1 MPLSSGARLGPYEIE
16 SAIGAGGMGE
26 VYQARDTRLD
36 RTVAI
41 KVLPTEFSAAPE
53 RRARFERE
61 ARAVAA
67 LNHPHICTL
76 HDIGTHDGATYL
88 VMEHLLG
95 QTLADRLLKSAP
107 PLAQALDIAAQIAD
121 ALDAAHKHGIIHR
134 DLKPGNI
141 MLTGSG
147 AGRSGVTTAKL
158 LDFGLAK
165 LVRHGER
172 PALVSET
179 HAATEAA
186 SVTARGTILGTL
198 QYMAPEQLEGRDA
211 DARTDL
217 WALGAILY
225 EMVTGRRAFV
235 GDTEVS
241 LIGNIMNAEP
251 PALATTQPLTPPALD
266 RVVTKCLAKRPDD
279 RWDTAHDVADEL
291 RWIAQVGSA
300 TGHAHARSRRGF
312 GVRAAVAAAG
322 VLVGVLIG
330 AALVAVVLRPV
341 APAHPGV
348 VRSLVSV
355 APADR
360 LHSVPADLVY
370 GEQRPSQH
378 AIALSPDGRLLAF
391 SATHGDRQQLYLR
404 PLDQME
410 AAPVGDTDGA
420 ASPFFS
426 PDGKWLGFWA
436 NGALRKVAVTGG
448 PATTIC
454 EAERLFGASWAD
466 DGTIVYA
473 GYLTGLFQVPASGGT
488 PRQLTMLDTRKG
500 EVSHRLPQ
508 VLPGARAVLFTAV
521 THYLPDWNGSEIGAL
536 SLPAGTRKTVTQG
549 ADARY
554 VPTGHLLFV
563 RSGTAV
569 AASFDPQR
577 LEITGGVVAVLN
589 DVMQAA
595 NTPNSTVESGAAQLA
610 LSSSGVLVYATG
622 GIFRDQDRLL
632 VWQDRNGREQPLPLL
647 ARAYLGP
654 RLSPDGERVVV
665 WTQGQERVVWV
676 YDLRR
681 ETMTR
686 VTAEGRNS
694 RAVWTPDGR
703 RVTYASATSGQEV
716 IVSKAAD
723 GSGAAEPLPVRGQP
737 SSWSPDGRAI
747 AFVWSLASGQTKNAA
762 WFLRIGEVKP
772 RPFVGSRFTELY
784 PEFSPDGRWIAY
796 TSDETGRQEVY
807 AQPYPGPGERR
818 QLSNSGGT
826 QPAWARSGRELFYTE
841 IDGRTQRMR
850 MMSVPLAAG
859 SPLHAGIPRALFEG
873 LFRDQAN
880 TRGYDVTPDGERF
893 LMIKP
898 VQRPPSPVRQMVM
911 VLNWFEELKAK
922 VPAAGA
928 K

>member
-1 MPLSSGARLGPYEIE
+1 MSLVAGTRLGPYEIQ

-26 VYQARDTRLD
+26 VYKAHDTRLD

-41 KVLPTEFSAAPE
+41 KVLPTELSADPE

-67 LNHPHICTL
+67 LNHPQICTL
-76 HDIGTHDGATYL
+76 HDIGTHDGTMFL
-88 VMEHLLG
+88 VMELLPG
-95 QTLADRLLKSAP
+95 QTLAERLGKGPL
-107 PLAQALDIAAQIAD
+107 PLAQALEIAAQIAD

-134 DLKPGNI
+134 DLKPGNV

-186 SVTARGTILGTL
+186 PVTAQGTILGTL
-198 QYMAPEQLEGRDA
+198 QYMAPEQLEGKEA

-241 LIGNIMNAEP
+241 LIGNIMHAEP
-251 PALATTQPLTPPALD
+251 ASLAQLQPLTPASLD
-266 RVVTKCLAKRPDD
+266 RVVTKCLAKHPDD
-279 RWDTAHDVADEL
+279 RWDGAHDVADEL

-300 TGHAHARSRRGF
+300 TEPAHARSRRGS
-312 GVRAAVAAAG
+312 GARAAVAAAG

-330 AALVAVVLRPV
+330 AAFMLVLRPL

-355 APADR
+355 TPADR

-404 PLDQME
+404 RADQLE
-410 AAPVGDTDGA
+410 AVPIDDTDGA

-426 PDGKWLGFWA
+426 PDGRWIGFWA
-436 NGALRKVAVTGG
+436 SGALKKVAAAGG

-454 EAERLFGASWAD
+454 QAVRLCGASWGD
-466 DGTIVYA
+466 DDTIVFA
-473 GYLTGLFQVPASGGT
+473 GYLTGLFQVPADGGT
-488 PRQLTMLDTRKG
+488 PRQLTTLDRRKG
-500 EVSHRLPQ
+500 EVSHRLPHM
-508 VLPGARAVLFTAV
+508 VPGSRAVIFTAV
-521 THYLPDWNGSEIGAL
+521 THYLPDWNGSEIVVQSIPDGA
-536 SLPAGTRKTVTQG
+536 RKTVTRG
-549 ADARY
+549 ADAQY

-569 AASFDPQR
+569 AAPFDVQR
-577 LEITGGVVAVLN
+577 MEITGGVVSVVN

-622 GIFRDQDRLL
+622 GIFRDQERVL
-632 VWQDRNGREQPLPLL
+632 VWVDRNGREQPLSLP

-654 RLSPDGERVVV
+654 HLSPDGERVVL
-665 WTQGQERVVWV
+665 WTQGQERLVWV

-681 ETMTR
+681 ETMTL
-686 VTAEGRNS
+686 VTPEGRNS
-694 RAVWTPDGR
+694 RAIWAPDGR
-703 RVTYASATSGQEV
+703 QVTYASATTGEEV

-723 GSGAAEPLPVRGQP
+723 GSGAAKPLAVRGQP
-737 SSWSPDGRAI
+737 SSWAPDAQAL
-747 AFVWSLASGQTKNAA
+747 AFVWSVEGGRSRNAV
-762 WFLRIGEVKP
+762 WFLRIGEQEP
-772 RPFVGSRFTELY
+772 RPFVNSRFTEGY
-784 PEFSPDGRWIAY
+784 PEFSPDGRWVAY

-818 QLSNSGGT
+818 QLSNNGGT
-826 QPAWARSGRELFYTE
+826 QPAWAHSGRELFYTE

-859 SPLHAGIPRALFEG
+859 SPLRAGVPHPLFEG

-880 TRGYDVTPDGERF
+880 TRGYDVTPDGQRF

-898 VQRPPSPVRQMVM
+898 VQRPPSPVSQMVM
-911 VLNWFEELKAK
+911 VQNWFEELKAK
-922 VPAAGA
+922 VPVGGA